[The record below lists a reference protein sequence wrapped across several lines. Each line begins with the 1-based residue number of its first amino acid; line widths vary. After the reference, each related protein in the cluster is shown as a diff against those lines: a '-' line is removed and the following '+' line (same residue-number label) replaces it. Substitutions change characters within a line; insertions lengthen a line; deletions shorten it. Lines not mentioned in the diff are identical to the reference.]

1 LLVAVALAGLLL
13 AALLLVRFRTAGPIV
28 VSRSPLLDRAAPAI
42 ELRDLEDRPV
52 SLAAYRGRPVI
63 VHFWA
68 SWCIPCRTEFP
79 LYKRVRAEHAAEGL
93 EVLGIIYDD
102 SVEAAAG
109 FYQVQGADW
118 PAMEDPGGLV
128 AAQWRVVGLPITYFV
143 DRQGIVRGVS
153 YGPPPPDALDTLLRR
168 IL

>member
-1 LLVAVALAGLLL
+1 VAFAGLLL
-13 AALLLVRFRTAGPIV
+13 VGLLLVRFRTAGPIV
-28 VSRSPLLDRAAPAI
+28 VSRSQLLDRAAPAI

-79 LYKRVRAEHAAEGL
+79 IYKQVRTEHAADGL
-93 EVLGIIYDD
+93 EVLAIIYRD
-102 SVEAAAG
+102 SAEAAAG
-109 FYQVQGADW
+109 FYRSQGADW
-118 PAMEDPGGLV
+118 PALVDPGGRV
-128 AAQWRVVGLPITYFV
+128 AAQWGVIGLPITYFV
-143 DRQGIVRGVS
+143 DRDGLVRGVS

>member
-1 LLVAVALAGLLL
+1 VAVAFAGLLL
-13 AALLLVRFRTAGPIV
+13 AALLLVRFPTAGPIV
-28 VSRSPLLDRAAPAI
+28 VSRSPLLDRPAPAI

-79 LYKRVRAEHAAEGL
+79 LYKQTKAEHAAEGL
-93 EVLGIIYDD
+93 EVLGVIYGD
-102 SVEAAAG
+102 SAEAAAG
-109 FYQVQGADW
+109 FYEIQRVDW
-118 PAMEDPGGLV
+118 PALVDPGGQV
-128 AAQWRVVGLPITYFV
+128 AAQWGVVGLPITYFV
-143 DRQGIVRGVS
+143 DREGLVRGVS
-153 YGPPPPDALDTLLRR
+153 YGPPPPDALETLLRR